1 MKDLWRILKFLKPYK
16 KDLIITILF
25 IVVETSVEL
34 VIPFLMSLIIDKGIQ
49 ASNMT
54 NVWIAGSLIIL
65 CALISLI
72 TGKFYS
78 IFNGK
83 LISHFSYH
91 LREEVFKKIQEYSF
105 ANLDHFHTSSLVTR
119 VTNDVQ
125 IMQMTLAGGLRPL
138 VRAPL
143 MLILGVGL
151 SFAISPQVAWVF
163 LCFVP
168 VLALTL
174 FLIVRKVA
182 PKYSVMQSNIDS
194 LNNVVRENVTAIRT
208 VKAYV
213 REGYEEEKFN
223 KANKAVTD
231 VTTETFRISQ
241 LNQPIFQL
249 LMYAVT
255 VLILWIGSELVFNG
269 ELLVGSLSGLLSYIL
284 QVMNSLMM
292 ISNVFLLVNRSFASS
307 RRLCEIFDEQ
317 IDITSSHDAK
327 AIVKNGKIDFN
338 HVYFKYKKGTGEYV
352 LNDIDLHIN
361 AGESIGIMGGTGSSK
376 STLVS
381 LILRLYDVNA
391 GEVLIDDVNV
401 KNYDLVNLRD
411 SISIVLQNNVLF
423 SGTVRENLLWGNKEA
438 TDEEILKACRLAC
451 VDEFLDRLPGG
462 LDYDLGQGGVNVSG
476 GQKQRLCI
484 ARALLKNPKV
494 IIFDD
499 STSACDM
506 ETERKIMKSI
516 RSLKNVTNIVI
527 GQRVS
532 SVKDADRIIILEDG
546 KINDIGNH
554 EELLSRN
561 HIYKELYEAQMSIF
575 KHEEKGGA

>member
-91 LREEVFKKIQEYSF
+91 LREEVFKQIQDYSF

-182 PKYSVMQSNIDS
+182 PKYSVMQSNIDN

-327 AIVKNGKIDFN
+327 AIVKSGKIDFN

-423 SGTVRENLLWGNKEA
+423 SGTVRDNLLWGNKEA

-532 SVKDADRIIILEDG
+532 SVKEADRIIILEDG